1 MIATAPIARP
11 AMAPLD
17 IPLDEE
23 LLVGTGEGC
32 EAVVVAVLVEEVLVV
47 LVVLLEVAF
56 DCTRASGMSA
66 SSRFGFL
73 ARRWCPAGSRLVSR
87 FRRDGD
93 SGLRL
98 GRSSQ
103 MGGRR
108 SIVLIR

>member
-32 EAVVVAVLVEEVLVV
+32 EAVVVAGLVEEVLVV

-56 DCTRASGMSA
+56 DCTRASGMLHRTFEVWFPGAHVVSCGQQACLTPSA
-66 SSRFGFL
+66 
-73 ARRWCPAGSRLVSR
+73 RWGQWTAPGAEQS
-87 FRRDGD
+87 D
-93 SGLRL
+93 
-98 GRSSQ
+98 GRST
-103 MGGRR
+103 
-108 SIVLIR
+108 